1 MKTERN
7 ILMAFI
13 LNLMFSIFEFIG
25 GIMTGSVAIVSDAVH
40 DVGDA
45 LSIGISYLLERK
57 SKKQPDEKYTYGYTR
72 YSVAGGFITTLFLL
86 VGSGITIYSAIKR
99 IITPTDI
106 NYDGM
111 IVFAVVGVCVN
122 FCAALFTHGW
132 GSLNQKAV
140 NLHMIEDVLGW
151 IVVLVGAVIM
161 RFTNFTVLD
170 PIMSIGVSIF
180 ILINAI
186 RNMKEVADVFLGKA
200 PHNVDIGKIKEHI
213 AGIGGVL
220 DVHHIHLWSM
230 DGQNNCATMHIVTD
244 CEPYGIKNKIREDMR
259 DYGIGHVTIE
269 IENSFEHCHEKHCN
283 IGIQVESAHNHHG
296 HHHFH

>member
-151 IVVLVGAVIM
+151 TVVLVGAVIM

-200 PHNVDIGKIKEHI
+200 PHNVDIRKIKERI

-244 CEPYGIKNKIREDMR
+244 CEPYGIKNKIRKDMR

-283 IGIQVESAHNHHG
+283 IGILVKSAHNHHG